1 MYSLFEC
8 KDIII
13 LRYWGGPL
21 YKRFVWLYKRSTF
34 LFKLTKR
41 VGKGSLCCAIDG
53 NWASPPPQSCFWI
66 VMLIAWWRKMRQW
79 SETHHISFY
88 FSTKLHLMWRSTW
101 GYLRSIAAY
110 VASDVGTPTFHR
122 SLCGVRRESNSL
134 SLLLNNSLIN
144 QQLVIILNNK

>member
-41 VGKGSLCCAIDG
+41 ALSEVKPCSFDDNKDNL
-53 NWASPPPQSCFWI
+53 PPQYFPSFFLQKCSTRIKYWCRTI
-66 VMLIAWWRKMRQW
+66 VYPCWTIVHCCSTMVQTHTTMVQTRTTKTYCSSTIVHCWW
-79 SETHHISFY
+79 TINY
-88 FSTKLHLMWRSTW
+88 CSTTIVYCCWT
-101 GYLRSIAAY
+101 
-110 VASDVGTPTFHR
+110 
-122 SLCGVRRESNSL
+122 NS
-134 SLLLNNSLIN
+134 
-144 QQLVIILNNK
+144 